1 VVIFYLQSK
10 NKLFDPS
17 EKAPSAAP
25 AAQEEPED
33 RLESFEA

>member
-17 EKAPSAAP
+17 EKPSSPAPMED
-25 AAQEEPED
+25 EEQED